1 VKLRQWVLSLA
12 IAVPLAGP
20 AALVGADK
28 SDRAKQ
34 PGAFGALKAPAV
46 DSVRSQALDWLKSV
60 GKADVKKTE
69 FEALWKETERGLL
82 DLVSATLTLGDDKA
96 AKLLA
101 EARDPDTTAPTKV
114 PELLTDAKQPAFY
127 RANLALAYAK
137 ALSNRRIFEE
147 SVAVLKTIKPEQ
159 VVDPAA
165 YFFHRAVAEHAM
177 LLKPEANRSITG
189 LIYDVA
195 EAPERYQMVGLLMLY
210 DMQAWRDKDL
220 GTVARKMDNI
230 ERRLELARGGPQTQ
244 KLQREVV
251 ARLDEIIKELEN
263 QAKGA

>member
-1 VKLRQWVLSLA
+1 LTAAL
-12 IAVPLAGP
+12 AVPLAGQTE
-20 AALVGADK
+20 AVGADK
-28 SDRAKQ
+28 TDRAKQ
-34 PGAFGALKAPAV
+34 PGAFGTLKAPAFEG
-46 DSVRSQALDWLKSV
+46 VRSQALEWLKSV
-60 GKADVKKTE
+60 GKADSKKSD
-69 FEALWKETERGLL
+69 FEALWKETDRGLL
-82 DLVSATLTLGDDKA
+82 DLVSATLILGDENA

-101 EARDPDTTAPTKV
+101 EARDPDTSAPIKV
-114 PELLTDAKQPAFY
+114 PDLLTDAKQSAFY

-137 ALSNRRIFEE
+137 ALSSRRIFEE

-189 LIYDVA
+189 LIYDVS

-210 DMQAWRDKDL
+210 DMQGWRDKDL